1 MTRENKIALIVGFGL
16 VLLVGILI
24 SDHLANARGADPPDL
39 TPVGAA
45 DDTLGPELRLVD
57 LVGRAEVAPG
67 PEPTTLEAQAPA
79 AAPAGRPEPASL
91 PAETTLPAVHAES
104 GDRLHRIESGETL
117 AAICRHYY
125 DDPALAGALADYNA
139 LRDPDHVVAGR
150 TLRVPPRHALVHG
163 SPAAPATAA
172 ANHPTSPETYTVKPD
187 ETLSEIAQ
195 RMLGSARRWEELYE
209 LNRDRIDDP
218 DAVRAGVVLRLP
230 TRG

>member
-24 SDHLANARGADPPDL
+24 SDHLANARSAEPPDL
-39 TPVGAA
+39 TPVDAT

-57 LVGRAEVAPG
+57 LSGRAEVAPG
-67 PEPTTLEAQAPA
+67 PEPVSLEVQASVS
-79 AAPAGRPEPASL
+79 APDARPEPATL
-91 PAETTLPAVHAES
+91 PAATTLPNVHAES
-104 GDRLHRIESGETL
+104 GDRLHRIESGQTL
-117 AAICRHYY
+117 AGICRHYY

-139 LRDPDHVVAGR
+139 LHDPDRVAAGR

-163 SPAAPATAA
+163 SPAAPAAA
-172 ANHPTSPETYTVKPD
+172 APQKPTTTGTYTVKPD

-195 RMLGSARRWEELYE
+195 RVLGSARRWEELFE

-230 TRG
+230 ARG